1 MENIEQVYFEHLAYV
16 KSKVSSDVLKELKN
30 EAKFI
35 LENQSQFSKFNN
47 ALAGNLEKEYSTD
60 KSKEILE
67 KDLITL
73 ANEYH
78 KHSRENEHYPN
89 WKIND
94 LWINF
99 QKKYEHNP
107 IHNHTGDLSF
117 VLWVTIPYDL
127 NEELSLPNC
136 KNSNSPS
143 NSLFE
148 FICTDFLGRIS
159 SNKINVD
166 KSYEGTIIMFPSALF
181 HTVHPF
187 YTSDNYRISMAGN
200 LVVAPPK
207 SIISYQ

>member
-1 MENIEQVYFEHLAYV
+1 MENIEQVYFKHLAYV
-16 KSKVSSDVLKELKN
+16 QSKVSSDVLKELKN

-35 LENQSQFSKFNN
+35 LENPSRFLKYNN
-47 ALAGNLEKEYSTD
+47 SLAGNLEKEYSID

-89 WKIND
+89 WEIKD

-117 VLWVTIPYDL
+117 VLWITIPYDL

-136 KNSNSPS
+136 KNSNAPS
-143 NSLFE
+143 NSIFE
-148 FICTDFLGRIS
+148 FIYTDFLGRIIS
-159 SNKINVD
+159 TKINVD
-166 KSYEGTIIMFPSALF
+166 KSYEGTIIMFPSVLH
-181 HTVHPF
+181 HTVYPF
-187 YTSDNYRISMAGN
+187 YTSDNYRISMSGN